1 MQKVIPFWEN
11 VGGEN
16 PSIFIVEFVQIIKML
31 IIYSFFFCKAK
42 LSVYFIKFGNIYIES
57 SSLKFINDA
66 QCNLT

>member
-31 IIYSFFFCKAK
+31 IIYSFFFAK
-42 LSVYFIKFGNIYIES
+42 QNFQYISLSLVIS
-57 SSLKFINDA
+57 
-66 QCNLT
+66 T